1 MSDRVSQSPFFLT
14 LTILK
19 KVRSSLTFLP
29 NPGTSSNDSYLV
41 EGHEFLVKNLSGFN
55 ARTIWQCSLR
65 RELLVISSRKLLLN
79 RTYSGYLRNVSE
91 YQSRKIG
98 WPDRLKAP
106 LISLGWLNLLK

>member
-1 MSDRVSQSPFFLT
+1 MTHYLGDKIKMEIILT
-14 LTILK
+14 
-19 KVRSSLTFLP
+19 VRGS
-29 NPGTSSNDSYLV
+29 TSSNDSYLV